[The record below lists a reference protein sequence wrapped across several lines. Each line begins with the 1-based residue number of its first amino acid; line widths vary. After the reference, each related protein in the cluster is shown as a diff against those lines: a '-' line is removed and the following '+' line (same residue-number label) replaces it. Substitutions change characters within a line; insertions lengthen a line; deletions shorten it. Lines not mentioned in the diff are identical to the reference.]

1 MCKIFDNSSGARLN
15 TVQHELTPDFKMVS
29 LLFWHLILGVLY
41 NMFSHLLILHACYFL
56 FTHTVKYYALTLS

>member
-1 MCKIFDNSSGARLN
+1 MCKICDNSSGARLN

-41 NMFSHLLILHACYFL
+41 NMFSHLLILHAC
-56 FTHTVKYYALTLS
+56 